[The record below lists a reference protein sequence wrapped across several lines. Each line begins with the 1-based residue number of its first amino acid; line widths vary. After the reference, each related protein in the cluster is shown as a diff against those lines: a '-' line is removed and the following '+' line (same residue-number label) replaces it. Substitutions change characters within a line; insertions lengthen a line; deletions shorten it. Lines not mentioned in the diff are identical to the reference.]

1 MTGIASIVKSL
12 SSFFAEQDKKIEDRD
27 VEWAMER
34 VAAIAEYKKAN
45 DHGRRGN
52 ISTYYEGLFAAA
64 GGKTWYNIFYGRNRT
79 MIEEAVRKSAQN
91 TAKKRNHKIAD
102 KLQKKGVE
110 EVLEASVVYCTD
122 GFRGVF
128 KINGDK
134 FVTIESI
141 LAGGYNIQRLHQ
153 RVLVNVK

>member
-45 DHGRRGN
+45 DHGRRTN
-52 ISTYYEGLFAAA
+52 SFAYYEGLFAAA
-64 GGKTWYNIFYGRNRT
+64 GGKTWYNLFYGRNRP
-79 MIEEAVRKSAQN
+79 MIEEAVRKAARS
-91 TAKKRNHKIAD
+91 TAAKRNHKIAD